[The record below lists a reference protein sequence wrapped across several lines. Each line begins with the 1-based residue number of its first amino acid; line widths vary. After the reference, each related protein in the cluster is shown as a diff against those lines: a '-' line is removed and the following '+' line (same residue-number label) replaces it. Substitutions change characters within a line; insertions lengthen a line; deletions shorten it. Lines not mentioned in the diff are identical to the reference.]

1 MAETENE
8 IYKQDKDAYL
18 PVFARYEIVL
28 DHGEGPYVYDIN
40 GKKYLDY
47 LGGIAV
53 NVLGHN
59 HPGLV
64 KAIADQAGKMIH
76 CSNLYY
82 TKAQADAAKKLKALS
97 GLDKVFFGN
106 SGAEANEGA
115 IKAARKYA
123 HQMDEEKSQI
133 ITAMHS
139 FHGRT
144 LATLTATGQ
153 PKYQKGVGPLPQ
165 CFDYVTYND
174 IEGLEK
180 MMSEKTC
187 AVMLEPIQGEGGVH
201 VPKDDYLKK
210 VRALCD
216 KYNAVLIFDE
226 IQTGIG
232 RTGTMFAYEQFGV
245 KPDIVTL
252 AKGLAGGVPIGAFI
266 VTDAIAA
273 AFHAGDHGTTFGGNP
288 LACAA
293 ANLVLDTIAED
304 HLLDNVN
311 TVGAYLQQKLEGF
324 QKKYPALITEVRG
337 KGLILGM
344 QLTKPGRE
352 IVDACLAEGA
362 IINCTAGDVL
372 RFVPPLIIKKEH
384 VDELIAILDKVL
396 ATHA

>member
-1 MAETENE
+1 MTDKE
-8 IYKQDKDAYL
+8 IYQQDKEAYL
-18 PVFARYEIVL
+18 PVFARYQIVL

-40 GKKYLDY
+40 GKKYIDY

-64 KAIADQAGKMIH
+64 KAISDQAGKMIH

-82 TKAQADAAKKLKALS
+82 TKVQAEAAVKLKKLS

-123 HQMDEEKSQI
+123 HSIDEEKSQI
-133 ITAMHS
+133 ITAVHS

-153 PKYQKGVGPLPQ
+153 VKYQQGVGPLPQ
-165 CFDYVTYND
+165 GFDYVEYND
-174 IEGLEK
+174 IEALEK
-180 MMSEKTC
+180 MVTDKTC
-187 AVMLEPIQGEGGVH
+187 AVMLEPIQGEGGVNM
-201 VPKDDYLKK
+201 PKEEYLNK

-216 KYNAVLIFDE
+216 RHDALLIFDE

-232 RTGTMFAYEQFGV
+232 RTGKMFAYEHFGV

-266 VTDAIAA
+266 MTDAVAG

-304 HLLDNVN
+304 HLLENVE
-311 TVGAYLQQKLEGF
+311 TVGAYLKGKLEGF
-324 QKKYPALITEVRG
+324 QQKYPSLITEVRG
-337 KGLILGM
+337 LGFILGM

-352 IVDACLAEGA
+352 IVDECLKYGA

-372 RFVPPLIIKKEH
+372 RFVPPLIITKDH
-384 VDELIAILDKVL
+384 VDELVETLDTVL
-396 ATHA
+396 AKYA